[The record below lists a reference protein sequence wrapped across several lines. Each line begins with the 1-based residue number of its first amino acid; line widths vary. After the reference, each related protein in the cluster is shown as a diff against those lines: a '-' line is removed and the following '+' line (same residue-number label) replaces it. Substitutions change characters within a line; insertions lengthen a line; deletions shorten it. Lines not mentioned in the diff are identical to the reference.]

1 MSRVLRFTA
10 AAVLALAVVAPAPAA
25 PRPDE
30 KSPLARV
37 PASAPIVVHLRGV
50 EGTKDRFLALLK
62 KALPEVAP
70 VVELYLDKALK
81 EGEYT
86 DGRKLRGLAKDGP
99 DFFVFTQMPK
109 GDDDD
114 NIAFILAITKYEDF
128 RDNVLKDDERKKLK
142 PEAEGYEWADT
153 ESGKPVYFV
162 NKKDYVVVTPSKDVA
177 VSFTKKQKGIDER
190 ISKEQAARL
199 LGDDV
204 GVYVSMDAVNKEYA
218 DQIKLAKESATE
230 GLKKLAEAAEAN
242 QRGAFEFM
250 RKLIDPAFQAVED
263 SQGIVFTLSFRPG
276 GLALHL
282 ETELRTGTPT
292 ARAFEGNKLSAL
304 KGLDGMPGGKMV
316 YIGMESNKS
325 IMGALSGFVF
335 GAGVDPDGKEGKD
348 AKAALEAL
356 LAAGPGARVDAFD
369 IPLQSIQVAQY
380 EDPAKAVEAQ
390 LRLIK
395 SLGSGAAFSMG
406 MLKDKPKVTP
416 GAEKYHGIEFTRV
429 ELKWD
434 LEKMLESSGGGA
446 PLSDDAKKQ
455 LLEVLKKAMGDGQTT
470 WIGTDRGKLVLQVA
484 AKDWAAAKK
493 LIDGTYS
500 DSGNAGSVAAY
511 RDVRKELPAE
521 ANVVALVDVVR
532 YTDLALSLARPV
544 IETMM
549 PLKIPTAPADL
560 APTYSGGTVTLKSD
574 RASLDGFLSAAT
586 VHQIY
591 KTFVQ
596 PLMGGAGAA
605 N

>member
-1 MSRVLRFTA
+1 MSRILRFTA
-10 AAVLALAVVAPAPAA
+10 AAVLALAVVAPVRAA
-25 PRPDE
+25 PRPDD

-50 EGTKDRFLALLK
+50 EGTKDRFVALLK

-70 VVELYLDKALK
+70 VVELYLEQAVK
-81 EGEYT
+81 GELT
-86 DGRKLRGLAKDGP
+86 DGRTLRGLAKDGP
-99 DFFVFTQMPK
+99 HFFVFTQMPK
-109 GDDDD
+109 GDED
-114 NIAFILAITKYEDF
+114 NVAIILAITKYEDF

-142 PEAEGYEWADT
+142 TEADGYEWT
-153 ESGKPVYFV
+153 EVDGKSVYFV
-162 NKKDYVVVTPSKDVA
+162 NKKDYVVATPSKDVA
-177 VSFTKKQKGIDER
+177 VSFTKKQKGLDER

-199 LGDDV
+199 LGDDA
-204 GVYVSMDAVNKEYA
+204 GIYVSMDAVNKEYA
-218 DQIKLAKESATE
+218 DQIKLAKESAAE

-242 QRGAFEFM
+242 QRAALEFM

-263 SQGIVFTLSFRPG
+263 SQGIVFSLSFRPS
-276 GLALHL
+276 GLAVHL
-282 ETELRTGTPT
+282 ETELRPGTPT
-292 ARAFEGNKLSAL
+292 ARVFEGNKHSAL

-325 IMGALSGFVF
+325 LMSALGEMVF
-335 GAGVDPDGKEGKD
+335 GAGLDPASKEGKETR
-348 AKAALEAL
+348 AALDAL
-356 LAAGPGARVDAFD
+356 AGADPGALVEAFD
-369 IPLQSIQVAQY
+369 IPIQSIWVAHY
-380 EDPAKAVEAQ
+380 GDPAKALEAQ

-434 LEKMLESSGGGA
+434 LDKMVESSGGGV

-455 LLEVLKKAMGDGQTT
+455 LMEIVKKALGEGSTT
-470 WIGTDRGKLVLQVA
+470 WIGTDGGKLVLQVA
-484 AKDWAAAKK
+484 AKDWATAKK
-493 LIDGTYS
+493 LIDGTYTET
-500 DSGNAGSVAAY
+500 GNAGSVAAY

-532 YTDLALSLARPV
+532 YADMALNFARPI

-549 PLKIPTAPADL
+549 PLKIPAAPANL